1 MKKLVAGFAS
11 SLDGYIEGPNGEYD
25 WIIIDKEIDFAA
37 HFKRF
42 DTYLFGRRTY
52 EKIISMG
59 NKDDGIKKYVFS
71 KTQVKTPANYT
82 LVSDDVAKKINAIKK
97 EEGKDIALWGGAG
110 LLTSLLDLKLVDEIQ
125 ISIIPVLLGEGKPM
139 VGILKK
145 KVWLSLIETKTYSN
159 GTLAVTYKVD
169 YKSR

>member
-71 KTQVKTPANYT
+71 KTLVITPANYT
-82 LVSDDVAKKINAIKK
+82 LISDDLAKKINAIKK

-139 VGILKK
+139 VGILKN

-159 GTLAVTYKVD
+159 STLAVTYKVD